1 VFDRGPVRT
10 AIFVALSVVGGCS
23 SLVARP
29 VPPRQATAG
38 ADTVRLDHFKHDRL
52 ALAVRGPHRITA
64 VGVMPAGAPPTLTC
78 VAGAGGALELGA
90 EGHGVSAQ
98 PGETL
103 VEARLPRQPMTEA
116 LATPSVVVVQLD
128 GVPPPCLRLTLS
140 SLDPGYRW
148 SFPLYDHHL
157 QMGGG
162 LTLYAARDEAHRWG
176 SGLEWELAH
185 LGRWFG
191 RLRPTL
197 ALRARTGT
205 DALAVPVGA
214 LVLGY
219 PLVGE
224 RVALGLAAGYDLTPA
239 WSRRFAD
246 GDRFKW
252 THGPRAELHL
262 TYLGPR
268 LLGLPP
274 AYRTS
279 GAALVIWVGRTDAE
293 RHAADQVGLGLA
305 IN

>member
-1 VFDRGPVRT
+1 MRA
-10 AIFVALSVVGGCS
+10 AIFVALGVIGGCS

-29 VPPRQATAG
+29 LPPRQATAG
-38 ADTVRLDHFKHDRL
+38 VDAVRLDHFKHDRL

-64 VGVMPAGAPPTLTC
+64 VGVMPAGAPATVTC
-78 VAGAGGALELGA
+78 VAEAGAALELGA
-90 EGHGVSAQ
+90 EIHGVSPQ

-103 VEARLPRQPMTEA
+103 VEARFPRQPLTDA
-116 LATPSVVVVQLD
+116 LAAPSVVAVQLN
-128 GVPPPCLRLTLS
+128 GVPPPCLRLTLAS
-140 SLDPGYRW
+140 PDPGYRW
-148 SFPLYDHHL
+148 AFPLYDNHL
-157 QMGGG
+157 QMGGA
-162 LTLYAARDEAHRWG
+162 LTLYAGRDQAHRWG
-176 SGLEWELAH
+176 SGLEWELTH

-197 ALRARTGT
+197 ALRARTGS

-224 RVALGLAAGYDLTPA
+224 RIALGLAAGYDLAPA

-252 THGPRAELHL
+252 THGPRAELRL
-262 TYLGPR
+262 TYLGPH

-274 AYRTS
+274 AYQTS
-279 GAALVIWVGRTDAE
+279 GAGLVIWVERSDAK
-293 RHAADQVGLGLA
+293 RYAADQLGLGLA